1 MNFRHPMALLAL
13 CAALGLAFPALAQV
27 AGSSTSM
34 GVTVT
39 ESTQLAMGWSVK
51 HTLLGK
57 TVYNEQNQ
65 KIGKVADLIISPD
78 KKLSYVIVGAGGFV
92 GIGRHDVAVPV
103 MQIQDQAG
111 KLVMAGATRETIKSL
126 PRFDYPPKTDQREK
140 FVAMAERDIEKGQAK
155 LTELEKKA
163 ATVTDDAR
171 AKMDVQITALRVDIK
186 SAEAKV
192 LELKTAAADRWH
204 QFEAG
209 VNAAMARMRKSVEA
223 ATG

>member
-1 MNFRHPMALLAL
+1 MNIRHPMALLAL

-57 TVYNEQNQ
+57 TVYNDQNQ

-111 KLVMAGATRETIKSL
+111 KLVMAGATRDTIKSL
-126 PRFDYPPKTDQREK
+126 PRFDYPSKTDQRDK
-140 FVAMAERDIEKGQAK
+140 FVATAERDIEKGQAK

-186 SAEAKV
+186 SAEVKV

-223 ATG
+223 TTG

>member
-1 MNFRHPMALLAL
+1 MNIRHPMALLAL

-57 TVYNEQNQ
+57 TVYNDQNQ

-192 LELKTAAADRWH
+192 LELKTAASDRWH

-209 VNAAMARMRKSVEA
+209 VNAAMARMRKSVES

>member
-1 MNFRHPMALLAL
+1 MNIRHPMALLAL

-57 TVYNEQNQ
+57 TVYNDQNQ

-111 KLVMAGATRETIKSL
+111 KLVMAGATRDAIKSL

-192 LELKTAAADRWH
+192 LELKTAASDRWH

-209 VNAAMARMRKSVEA
+209 VNAAMARMRKSVES

>member
-1 MNFRHPMALLAL
+1 M
-13 CAALGLAFPALAQV
+13 
-27 AGSSTSM
+27 S
-34 GVTVT
+34 
-39 ESTQLAMGWSVK
+39 
-51 HTLLGK
+51 
-57 TVYNEQNQ
+57 
-65 KIGKVADLIISPD
+65 
-78 KKLSYVIVGAGGFV
+78 
-92 GIGRHDVAVPV
+92 
-103 MQIQDQAG
+103 
-111 KLVMAGATRETIKSL
+111 IKSL

-223 ATG
+223 ATARTLHFTP

>member
-1 MNFRHPMALLAL
+1 MNIRHPMALLAL

-57 TVYNEQNQ
+57 TVYNDQNQ

-192 LELKTAAADRWH
+192 LELKAAAADRWH

>member
-1 MNFRHPMALLAL
+1 MNIRHPMALLAL

-57 TVYNEQNQ
+57 TAYNDQNQ
-65 KIGKVADLIISPD
+65 KIGRVADLIIPPD

-140 FVAMAERDIEKGQAK
+140 
-155 LTELEKKA
+155 
-163 ATVTDDAR
+163 
-171 AKMDVQITALRVDIK
+171 
-186 SAEAKV
+186 V
-192 LELKTAAADRWH
+192 LAAADRWH

-209 VNAAMARMRKSVEA
+209 VNAAMARMRKSVGA